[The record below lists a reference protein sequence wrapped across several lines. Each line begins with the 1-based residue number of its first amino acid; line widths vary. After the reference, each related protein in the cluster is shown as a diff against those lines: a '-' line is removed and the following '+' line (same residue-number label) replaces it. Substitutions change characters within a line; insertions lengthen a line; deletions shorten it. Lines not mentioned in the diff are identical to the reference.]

1 MSTDLLDRLQNHL
14 GYTFQDKALLNQ
26 AFRHSSATKQNQQ
39 SYERLEFL
47 GDRILGLC
55 VAELLYQTYPFDKEG
70 DLARRHSALVCEDT
84 LAQIAQDLSLDLFI
98 QGETKNFSKNRPSVL
113 ADAVEALIAVVYLEK
128 GLAEAQKVITRF
140 WSPLITAMTTAPK
153 DPKSTLQEWAHKN
166 NKKPPLYGLVK
177 RLGPDH
183 DPVFTV
189 QVSLDKTR
197 QATAQGSSLKQAE
210 KNAAIALLEGL
221 NKQSSVE

>member
-1 MSTDLLDRLQNHL
+1 MSTDSLARLENHL
-14 GYTFQDKALLNQ
+14 GYIFQDKALLDQ

-70 DLARRHSALVCEDT
+70 ALARRHSALVCEET
-84 LAQIAQDLSLDLFI
+84 LAKLAQDLSLERFI

-113 ADAVEALIAVVYLEK
+113 ADAMEALIAVIYLEK
-128 GLAEAQKVITRF
+128 GLKGAQKVISKL
-140 WSPLITAMTTAPK
+140 WKPLISNMTTAPK
-153 DPKSTLQEWAHKN
+153 DPKSALQEWAHKY
-166 NKKPPLYGLVK
+166 NKNPPLYSLIE
-177 RLGPDH
+177 RSGPDH
-183 DPVFTV
+183 DPLFTV
-189 QVSLDKTR
+189 QVSLDRTR
-197 QATAQGSSLKQAE
+197 HATAQGSSLKQAE

-221 NKQSSVE
+221 NKKSVE